1 MSELTIKLPDAT
13 TPGYLRRMKQADK
26 YRQGLRDGTI
36 EFDELVEW
44 LLIYVIEP
52 ADRDEARE
60 TLLDLSKEQY
70 IAVLDAINN
79 PANPT

>member
-13 TPGYLRRMKQADK
+13 TPGYLRRMKQADQ
-26 YRQGLRDGTI
+26 YRQGLREGTI

-52 ADRDEARE
+52 ADKDEARE

-70 IAVLDAINN
+70 IAVLDTINN
-79 PANPT
+79 PPNPT